1 MTNSLVNDEMVEELF
16 PFTAGNVN
24 RQLITPALSL
34 GLLYRLLPSTFSWKM
49 QSRLSLVLI
58 NRPQQI
64 IN

>member
-34 GLLYRLLPSTFSWKM
+34 GLLYIGFFLP
-49 QSRLSLVLI
+49 LSLGKCNLVCHLYFI
-58 NRPQQI
+58 NRPQ
-64 IN
+64 